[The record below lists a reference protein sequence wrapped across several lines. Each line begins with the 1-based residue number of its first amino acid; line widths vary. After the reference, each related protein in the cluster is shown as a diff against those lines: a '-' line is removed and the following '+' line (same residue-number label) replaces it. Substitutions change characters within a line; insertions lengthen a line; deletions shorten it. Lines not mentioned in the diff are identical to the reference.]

1 MVVSYIFQKE
11 IRDTTEEVIENNE
24 INETE
29 TKEQDSQKIQENVGL
44 ENTENPVDNKNP
56 ISSEDIKVEV
66 ADTSNTEKPATVQKE
81 DDNVGDLDSPDSE
94 EYDEYD
100 EPDDY
105 DSDAPPDKDI
115 PPMKPFNPF
124 MDVKPALTIGKYKI
138 TKRFINRILFP
149 VFVGQKEG
157 DDDKTWYIIK
167 EIEKSGKLTV
177 EYVYIYIYIYLNS
190 FKSSP
195 L

>member
-1 MVVSYIFQKE
+1 MAVSYILQKE
-11 IRDTTEEVIENNE
+11 IHDTTEEVIKNNE

-29 TKEQDSQKIQENVGL
+29 IKEQDAPNNQENIAS
-44 ENTENPVDNKNP
+44 ESKENPKDNKNP
-56 ISSEDIKVEV
+56 INSEDIKVEV
-66 ADTSNTEKPATVQKE
+66 ADTSNTDNAATDQQVG
-81 DDNVGDLDSPDSE
+81 DNIGDLDSPGSE

-149 VFVGQKEG
+149 VYVGQKEG
-157 DDDKTWYIIK
+157 DNKTWYIIK

-177 EYVYIYIYIYLNS
+177 EYVFINIIYYSLKNS
-190 FKSSP
+190 N

>member
-1 MVVSYIFQKE
+1 MAVSYILQKE
-11 IRDTTEEVIENNE
+11 IHDTTEEVIKNNE

-29 TKEQDSQKIQENVGL
+29 IKEQDPPNNQENIAS
-44 ENTENPVDNKNP
+44 ESKENPEDNKNP
-56 ISSEDIKVEV
+56 INSEDIKVEV
-66 ADTSNTEKPATVQKE
+66 ADTSNTDNAATAQQVG
-81 DDNVGDLDSPDSE
+81 DNIGDLDSPGSE

-124 MDVKPALTIGKYKI
+124 MDVKPALIIGKYKI

-149 VFVGQKEG
+149 VYVGQKEG
-157 DDDKTWYIIK
+157 DNKTWYIIK

-177 EYVYIYIYIYLNS
+177 EYVFINIIYYSLKNS
-190 FKSSP
+190 H

>member
-1 MVVSYIFQKE
+1 MAVSYILQKE
-11 IRDTTEEVIENNE
+11 IHDTTEEVIKNNE

-29 TKEQDSQKIQENVGL
+29 IKEQDPPNNQENIAS
-44 ENTENPVDNKNP
+44 ESKENPEDNKNP
-56 ISSEDIKVEV
+56 INSEDIKVEV
-66 ADTSNTEKPATVQKE
+66 ADTSNTDNAATAQQVG
-81 DDNVGDLDSPDSE
+81 DNIGDLDSPGSE

-149 VFVGQKEG
+149 VYVGQKEG
-157 DDDKTWYIIK
+157 DNKTWYIIK

-177 EYVYIYIYIYLNS
+177 EYVFINIIYYSLKNS
-190 FKSSP
+190 N

>member
-1 MVVSYIFQKE
+1 MAVSYILQKE
-11 IRDTTEEVIENNE
+11 IHDTTEEVIKNNE

-29 TKEQDSQKIQENVGL
+29 IKEQDPPNNQENIAS
-44 ENTENPVDNKNP
+44 ESKENPEDNKNP
-56 ISSEDIKVEV
+56 INSEDIKVEV
-66 ADTSNTEKPATVQKE
+66 ADTSNTDNAATAQQVG
-81 DDNVGDLDSPDSE
+81 DNIGDLDSPGSE

-149 VFVGQKEG
+149 VYVGQKEG
-157 DDDKTWYIIK
+157 DNKTWYIIK

-177 EYVYIYIYIYLNS
+177 EYVFINIIYYSLKNS
-190 FKSSP
+190 H